1 MEMMQGRQV
10 AGILLSA
17 ISASDTVLN
26 GLEDMETPIVLFDQ
40 VVEGYQGS
48 SVSFD
53 FFKGGYMAAE
63 YLLKQGN
70 KKLAFASP
78 AMDRSSRK
86 LIYDGYKQAIKDSG
100 IRCSSMKVLLS
111 AGVDEDAPGDY
122 DYRNGVLLAEALLKK
137 RYLPDAVL
145 AVNDMAAIGIINTL
159 SDHGIQVPADISV
172 MGFDNIAV
180 SGMISPPLTTIDQPA
195 YRTGELAAGILLDW
209 LLQGKKEPKKIKIEP
224 ELVERKSVRKIH
236 AKIKG

>member
-1 MEMMQGRQV
+1 
-10 AGILLSA
+10 
-17 ISASDTVLN
+17 
-26 GLEDMETPIVLFDQ
+26 
-40 VVEGYQGS
+40 
-48 SVSFD
+48 
-53 FFKGGYMAAE
+53 
-63 YLLKQGN
+63 
-70 KKLAFASP
+70 
-78 AMDRSSRK
+78 
-86 LIYDGYKQAIKDSG
+86 
-100 IRCSSMKVLLS
+100 MKVLLS